1 MAITLQ
7 RVASA
12 ISMPAAISS
21 RGLPSPTRVMTS
33 DSAKTVHW
41 AVMGITFLA
50 LRDSLLN
57 SGRLSSKE
65 RAMASKKRPVPAA
78 HLSFMAKFFTV
89 PSV

>member
-1 MAITLQ
+1 M
-7 RVASA
+7 
-12 ISMPAAISS
+12 
-21 RGLPSPTRVMTS
+21 
-33 DSAKTVHW
+33 
-41 AVMGITFLA
+41 A

-89 PSV
+89 PSVSMLMPFTSWPPMSMMALTVGSVTCTPMAWQEISEMFSSAKGTLLRP